1 METKETIIQKQQIG
15 TKIKSTCAQERA
27 PARAAPGPTLA
38 RGRLQRPLARVVA
51 GAGAVALQHVAGVAA
66 VRGHRAVAVDAPEVG
81 HLDEAVADVARRGAL
96 GLCGRKRPRD
106 GFLPRMLS
114 GDGRTSEHQ
123 RNSLLNI
130 STCSRFSQS
139 KRTHPQVPSAPSRP
153 PFPPSE
159 ALTLAPGGLALPL
172 ALGGAGED
180 GVALQPEAGAAS
192 VHGLGLALALH
203 LALDRHLRL
212 AARDALCGKR
222 AGRG

>member
-1 METKETIIQKQQIG
+1 M
-15 TKIKSTCAQERA
+15 
-27 PARAAPGPTLA
+27 A

-114 GDGRTSEHQ
+114 GDGHFRTSTEFTPKHQ
-123 RNSLLNI
+123 HLLKI
-130 STCSRFSQS
+130 LAKQAHSSSSTKCPF
-139 KRTHPQVPSAPSRP
+139 PP

-159 ALTLAPGGLALPL
+159 VLTLAPGGLALPL

-212 AARDALCGKR
+212 AARDALCGEE
-222 AGRG
+222 GRRRIKEGNVTSDK